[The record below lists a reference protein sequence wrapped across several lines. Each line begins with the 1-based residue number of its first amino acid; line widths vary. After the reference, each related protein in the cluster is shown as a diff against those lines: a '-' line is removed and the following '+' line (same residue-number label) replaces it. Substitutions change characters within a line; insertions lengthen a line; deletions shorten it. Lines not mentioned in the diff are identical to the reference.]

1 MEYLDGCSLK
11 TFMQVKRKKGS
22 LVGTDTA
29 LQITQAVLS
38 ALKATHAVKVIHR
51 DIKPGNIF
59 ICKDGTIKL
68 IDFGAAR
75 FSDNE
80 TEKTRTI
87 IITPGYAPA
96 EQYQTKSKQGAYTD
110 IYAVAAV
117 LYEMLTGI
125 KPIESINRK
134 VEDTVVEPRLV
145 NPEIPQYISSAVMR
159 AMAIQPEIRFQNV
172 DQFSKALRSEK
183 EVRDAK
189 KEIRYR
195 KRRRALRIAMLAL
208 FVAAGAALC
217 VFQYQNVRREAILDP
232 AVLTVWVPYAENET
246 QE

>member
-11 TFMQVKRKKGS
+11 VFLQANREKKKTMS
-22 LVGTDTA
+22 VDTA

-38 ALKATHAVKVIHR
+38 GLKAIHEKRIIHR

-59 ICKDGTIKL
+59 LCKDGTIKL

-75 FSDNE
+75 FASED

-110 IYAVAAV
+110 IYAAGAV

-125 KPIESINRK
+125 KPEESINRK
-134 VEDTVVEPRLV
+134 VEDNVE
-145 NPEIPQYISSAVMR
+145 EPQ
-159 AMAIQPEIRFQNV
+159 N
-172 DQFSKALRSEK
+172 
-183 EVRDAK
+183 
-189 KEIRYR
+189 
-195 KRRRALRIAMLAL
+195 
-208 FVAAGAALC
+208 
-217 VFQYQNVRREAILDP
+217 
-232 AVLTVWVPYAENET
+232 
-246 QE
+246 